1 MIKIYSLGDC
11 CYDDRVLAI
20 RCKDVK
26 NIEEARNIILSIRR
40 KWQEEYTD
48 EEYRQKFGRDKVLIL
63 GEETCHI
70 RKIGRWE
77 CSGYE
82 YKEWNWVSRWK
93 KTEKLGRGAMKVYL
107 FYCADDWTEYNIYFT
122 EK

>member
-1 MIKIYSLGDC
+1 MIKIYSLGDL
-11 CYDDRVLAI
+11 YDDRILAI

-26 NIEEARNIILSIRR
+26 DIEEARNIILNIRR

-63 GEETCHI
+63 NEETCHI

-77 CSGYE
+77 
-82 YKEWNWVSRWK
+82 

-107 FYCADDWTEYNIYFT
+107 FTCADDWTEYNIYFT